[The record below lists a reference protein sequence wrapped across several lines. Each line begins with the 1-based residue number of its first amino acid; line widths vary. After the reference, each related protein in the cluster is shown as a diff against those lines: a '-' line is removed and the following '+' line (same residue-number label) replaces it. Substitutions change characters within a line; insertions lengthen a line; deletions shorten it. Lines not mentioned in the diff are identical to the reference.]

1 MPALE
6 LKTMFATGQSA
17 IAKRRTLQAFTLV
30 ELILVMTILCIAI
43 TFAAPSMGS
52 FFRGR
57 TQVAESRRILSLIRY
72 GQSRAVE
79 EGIPMV
85 LWFNTEANTYGVEQD
100 STYVESD
107 AKAQQFDVNPH
118 LELNLRN
125 SVQTTTRSTSAS
137 SSSATRFNG
146 RAVAS
151 LTIHGRT
158 LPAVY
163 FQPDGAFGP
172 ASLGEID
179 VIEGQSKPIVIAQAA
194 NGLSYEIGQ

>member
-1 MPALE
+1 MAVLE
-6 LKTMFATGQSA
+6 PKTMFAIGQLT

-43 TFAAPSMGS
+43 TIAAPSMGK

-57 TQVAESRRILSLIRY
+57 TQVAESRRVLSLIRY

-85 LWFNTEANTYGVEQD
+85 LWFNKDARVYGIEQD
-100 STYVESD
+100 SAYVD
-107 AKAQQFDVNPH
+107 NDPKAQQFELNTH
-118 LELNLRN
+118 LDLNLRN
-125 SVQTTTRSTSAS
+125 AAQTTTGSTASTS
-137 SSSATRFNG
+137 RFNG

-151 LTIHGRT
+151 LTIRGRSF
-158 LPAVY
+158 PAVY

-172 ASLGEID
+172 ASLAEID
-179 VIEGQSKPIVIAQAA
+179 ILEGQSPAIVIAQAP
-194 NGLSYEIGQ
+194 NGLSYEIAQ